1 MKKTDDDVDC
11 NFVENC
17 GRSDPQAPRLPLAY
31 TFNVQTAA
39 EGSNRYGNA
48 NSMYPVLETYTEGSV
63 LEVKVVVST
72 THHVSHK
79 QHHFDFFSWSTM
91 PLPRHNTMY
100 MRARLW
106 LDVPVS
112 SVFDAIRLHVRN
124 ADPIFSA

>member
-11 NFVENC
+11 NFVENG

-39 EGSNRYGNA
+39 EDSNRYGNA

-79 QHHFDFFSWSTM
+79 EHHFFFFSW
-91 PLPRHNTMY
+91 
-100 MRARLW
+100 
-106 LDVPVS
+106 
-112 SVFDAIRLHVRN
+112 
-124 ADPIFSA
+124 